1 MPESHAGHR
10 GVLGKTLTSDLA
22 PPGDGDGDILGIGED
37 MEVETD
43 PAPVGVGGTPTP
55 VGFDIA
61 QEVGGRSALTGVDI
75 ANQVPSTNVTKLT
88 VSLLIVL

>member
-1 MPESHAGHR
+1 
-10 GVLGKTLTSDLA
+10 
-22 PPGDGDGDILGIGED
+22 
-37 MEVETD
+37 MEVETG

-75 ANQVPSTNVTKLT
+75 ANQVPGTNVTNSGVKRDAERSIEDLEAEMEADRA
-88 VSLLIVL
+88 